1 MGSRNV
7 NQATFS
13 LNPRENMTRQFKQF
27 LSVLFLLLTLT
38 SGAALAQTPS
48 TNLVK
53 PAIPL
58 HINESFKIN
67 VAGICDQFPATQI
80 GQLNLRINGQLM
92 PLKASDCDADPNQYG
107 LDYFLPQPDTTE
119 LTRLRDI
126 LSGSPWRD
134 ARHGFQRELSYTVS
148 FSDSRGEN
156 LIAGG
161 TMHYQIIRIP
171 YLLVGF
177 AFIAIVSI
185 ALFRLGKASTLLRD
199 TPNGPCIIPVQS
211 RTYSMGRVQMAW
223 WFFIVLISYIWL
235 WIVAEGIPTM
245 SAHAL
250 GLMGI
255 GSATYL
261 TAAGVD
267 ASKQTVLGSSQGF
280 WNDILSDAQGL
291 ALYRFQMLVFNVLF
305 GILFL
310 IYVVQNVAMPDLDTN
325 ILALLGMSAGT
336 YAGFKIPE
344 KQTAATPPASDQ
356 QDNPK

>member
-1 MGSRNV
+1 
-7 NQATFS
+7 
-13 LNPRENMTRQFKQF
+13 MTRQFKQC
-27 LSVLFLLLTLT
+27 LSVLLLLLI
-38 SGAALAQTPS
+38 SVPGLALAQLTTVNS
-48 TNLVK
+48 GKL
-53 PAIPL
+53 AIAL
-58 HINESFKIN
+58 HINETFKIN

-92 PLKASDCDADPNQYG
+92 PLKASDCDSDPNQYG
-107 LDYFLPQPDTTE
+107 LDYFLPQPDTTD
-119 LTRLRDI
+119 LARLRDV

-148 FSDSRGEN
+148 FNDSRGEN
-156 LIAGG
+156 QIAAG

-171 YLLVGF
+171 YLLIGF
-177 AFIAIVSI
+177 VFIAIVSV
-185 ALFRLGKASTLLRD
+185 ALIRLAKASTLLRD
-199 TPNGPCIIPVQS
+199 TPSGPCSIPVLS

-235 WIVAEGIPTM
+235 WIVAEGIPAM
-245 SAHAL
+245 SVQAL

-267 ASKQTVLGSSQGF
+267 ASKQNVLGNSQGF

-305 GILFL
+305 GVLFL
-310 IYVVQNVAMPDLDTN
+310 IYVLQNVTMPELDTN

-344 KQTAATPPASDQ
+344 KQNVATSPAPDQ
-356 QDNPK
+356 QNDPKQAYGEQT

>member
-1 MGSRNV
+1 
-7 NQATFS
+7 
-13 LNPRENMTRQFKQF
+13 MTRQFKQF

-38 SGAALAQTPS
+38 SDAAFAQNTS
-48 TNLVK
+48 TNLGR

-92 PLKASDCDADPNQYG
+92 PLKASDCDSDPNQYG
-107 LDYFLPQPDTTE
+107 LDYFLPQTDTSD
-119 LTRLRDI
+119 LARLRDV

-134 ARHGFQRELSYTVS
+134 ARHSFQRELSFTVS

-156 LIAGG
+156 LIAAG
-161 TMHYQIIRIP
+161 TMRYQIIQIP
-171 YLLVGF
+171 YLLIGF
-177 AFIAIVSI
+177 VFIAIVSV
-185 ALFRLGKASTLLRD
+185 ALIRLAKASTLLRD
-199 TPNGPCIIPVQS
+199 TPSGPCSIPSQS

-267 ASKQTVLGSSQGF
+267 ASKQNVLGSSQGF

-291 ALYRFQMLVFNVLF
+291 ALYRFQMLVFNILF
-305 GILFL
+305 GVLFL
-310 IYVVQNVAMPDLDTN
+310 IYVLQNVTMPDLDTN

-344 KQTAATPPASDQ
+344 KQTVATSPAPDQ
-356 QDNPK
+356 QNDPKQAYGEQA